1 MIRVTNKWQTPVDAI
16 PSVKFI
22 CCKRKLPIIK
32 CCPIYAKDKSNV
44 GSIAQYV
51 NLHMSYIQFLIV
63 NITYYPLNIYVC
75 YTYVYTYFGQYT
87 VHVMWGEVLVN
98 CRALP

>member
-1 MIRVTNKWQTPVDAI
+1 MIRVTNKWQTTVDAI

-51 NLHMSYIQFLIV
+51 NLHMSYIPCLIV

-75 YTYVYTYFGQYT
+75 YT
-87 VHVMWGEVLVN
+87 
-98 CRALP
+98 